1 MLIPIITTLTK
12 FVISAIRLAH
22 KNNKHKDAKIVCV
35 NHTYNFCH
43 SDFITDNQNINWNK
57 VCS

>member
-43 SDFITDNQNINWNK
+43 SDFITDNQNIN
-57 VCS
+57 